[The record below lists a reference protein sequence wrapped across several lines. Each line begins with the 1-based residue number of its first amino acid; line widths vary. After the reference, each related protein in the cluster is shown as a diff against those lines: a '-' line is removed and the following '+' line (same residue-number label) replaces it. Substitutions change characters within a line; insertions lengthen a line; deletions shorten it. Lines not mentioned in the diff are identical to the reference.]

1 MKKVNNLIFRGAWF
15 IATLLLFLTS
25 CQKGFEEEE
34 ENLAVS
40 KSLKIETRSADK
52 TPISY
57 PLYLY
62 AFNEEGNCAAQQT
75 IESESQSISL
85 ELTSG
90 KFHILAISGCSE
102 EYALPNKPKITDKI
116 HIENSQGAK
125 SPMMIGKA
133 DITIGEKNA
142 SLNITLSYAVTAIS
156 ANLKGLPS
164 DIASVSLVLSPVYS
178 SMNMSGEYKDGDTQI
193 VIPCSLDT
201 ENIWSAYNVYAFPG
215 SANKTVLSI
224 LTTKK
229 DGTEVTYAYTYDGQP
244 QANRAFNVNGNYNGG
259 ITVGG
264 ELVVKGWEEPID
276 VNFDFGAGS
285 VKQPDNE
292 TDSDDSE
299 NNEGENED
307 EDNDKGENTDI
318 PEVGSIWNDAIV
330 VNVEDNNV
338 LVMSLEE
345 WACYADDLN
354 ALMGEIGVDGWD
366 LPITSEAKLLNQ
378 TFQGNNLSML
388 NDLLWDNNY
397 DQIDETK
404 RYFYNHNGYIYAFG
418 FKSSSQF
425 REAGLKTKYRLRLV
439 KTIKLS

>member
-1 MKKVNNLIFRGAWF
+1 MKKVNNLIFRKAWF

-201 ENIWSAYNVYAFPG
+201 ENIWSAYNIYAFPG

-259 ITVGG
+259 ITG
-264 ELVVKGWEEPID
+264 
-276 VNFDFGAGS
+276 
-285 VKQPDNE
+285 
-292 TDSDDSE
+292 
-299 NNEGENED
+299 
-307 EDNDKGENTDI
+307 
-318 PEVGSIWNDAIV
+318 
-330 VNVEDNNV
+330 
-338 LVMSLEE
+338 
-345 WACYADDLN
+345 
-354 ALMGEIGVDGWD
+354 
-366 LPITSEAKLLNQ
+366 
-378 TFQGNNLSML
+378 
-388 NDLLWDNNY
+388 
-397 DQIDETK
+397 
-404 RYFYNHNGYIYAFG
+404 
-418 FKSSSQF
+418 
-425 REAGLKTKYRLRLV
+425 
-439 KTIKLS
+439 

>member
-1 MKKVNNLIFRGAWF
+1 MRKKTYNSTLGQLWF
-15 IATLLLFLTS
+15 ISSLLLIVS

-34 ENLAVS
+34 SLATS

-52 TPISY
+52 APISY

-62 AFNEEGNCAAQQT
+62 AFNENGNCSAQQI
-75 IESESQSISL
+75 IESESQSL
-85 ELTSG
+85 RLDLPSG
-90 KFHILAISGCSE
+90 KFSIMAISGCSD
-102 EYALPNKPKITDKI
+102 EYTIPNNPKITDKVRI
-116 HIENSQGAK
+116 DNPQGAK
-125 SPMMIGKA
+125 APMMMGKA
-133 DITIGEKNA
+133 DITIGEKDA

-156 ANLKGLPS
+156 VNLKGLPS
-164 DIASVSLVLSPVYS
+164 DIASVSLLLSPAYS
-178 SMNMSGEYKDGDTQI
+178 SMNMSGEYEEGNTQI
-193 VIPCSLDT
+193 IIPCRLDT
-201 ENIWSAYNVYAFPG
+201 ENIWSAYNIYAFPG
-215 SANKTVLSI
+215 SADKTVMSI

-229 DGTEVTYAYTYDGQP
+229 DGTEVTYAYTYNGKP
-244 QANRAFNVNGNYNGG
+244 QANRAFNINGNYIAG
-259 ITVGG
+259 ISVDG

-292 TDSDDSE
+292 TDSDGSE

-354 ALMGEIGVDGWD
+354 ALMGEIGIDGWD

-378 TFQGNNLSML
+378 TFQGSSLSML

-418 FKSSSQF
+418 FKSSSRFQ
-425 REAGLKTKYRLRLV
+425 EAGLKTKYRLRLV

>member
-1 MKKVNNLIFRGAWF
+1 MKKVNNLIFRKAWF

-75 IESESQSISL
+75 IESEAQSISL

-90 KFHILAISGCSE
+90 KFRILAISGCSE
-102 EYALPNKPKITDKI
+102 EYVLPNKPKITDKI
-116 HIENSQGAK
+116 HIKNSLGAK

-133 DITIGEKNA
+133 DISIGEKNA

-264 ELVVKGWEEPID
+264 ELVVKGWEDPID
-276 VNFDFGAGS
+276 VNFDFGISNGE
-285 VKQPDNE
+285 QPDDE
-292 TDSDDSE
+292 GDSDQPEKEEEDESG
-299 NNEGENED
+299 NNEEGSTEA
-307 EDNDKGENTDI
+307 
-318 PEVGSIWNDAIV
+318 PEVGSIWNEAIV
-330 VNVEDNNV
+330 VNVEGNSV

-345 WACYADDLN
+345 WSCYADDVNYL
-354 ALMGEIGVDGWD
+354 LEEIGTDGWD
-366 LPITSEAKLLNQ
+366 LPTTTEARLLNQ
-378 TFQGNNLSML
+378 TFQGNSLSKL

-425 REAGLKTKYRLRLV
+425 REAGLKTKYCLRLV

>member
-1 MKKVNNLIFRGAWF
+1 MFRKARF
-15 IATLLLFLTS
+15 IVTLLLLLAS

-34 ENLAVS
+34 ESLAVS

-75 IESESQSISL
+75 IESEAQSISL

-90 KFHILAISGCSE
+90 KFRILAISGCSE
-102 EYALPNKPKITDKI
+102 EYTLPDKPKITDKI

-201 ENIWSAYNVYAFPG
+201 ENIWSAYNIYAFPG

-264 ELVVKGWEEPID
+264 ELVVKGWEDPID
-276 VNFDFGAGS
+276 VNFDFGISNGE
-285 VKQPDNE
+285 QPDDE
-292 TDSDDSE
+292 GDSDQPEKEEEDESG
-299 NNEGENED
+299 NNEEGSTEA
-307 EDNDKGENTDI
+307 

-366 LPITSEAKLLNQ
+366 LPITSEARLLNQ

-397 DQIDETK
+397 DQIDETR

>member
-1 MKKVNNLIFRGAWF
+1 MKKVNNLIFRKAWF

-75 IESESQSISL
+75 IESEAQSISL

-90 KFHILAISGCSE
+90 KFRILAISGCSE
-102 EYALPNKPKITDKI
+102 EYTLPDKPKITDKI

-201 ENIWSAYNVYAFPG
+201 ENIWSAYNIYAFPG

-264 ELVVKGWEEPID
+264 ELVVKGWEDPID
-276 VNFDFGAGS
+276 VNFDFGISNGE
-285 VKQPDNE
+285 QPDDE
-292 TDSDDSE
+292 GDSDQPEKEEEDESG
-299 NNEGENED
+299 NNEEGSTEA
-307 EDNDKGENTDI
+307 

-378 TFQGNNLSML
+378 TFQGNSLSKL